1 MPLIEPNDSFLP
13 FYFNLSLSL
22 SHARSL
28 ACYVGGRTVR
38 LALDDGFFF
47 LVVWLLVSLMVV
59 GGSGFA
65 IGGDA
70 LLVVAEFAT
79 LSL

>member
-1 MPLIEPNDSFLP
+1 ML
-13 FYFNLSLSL
+13 
-22 SHARSL
+22 
-28 ACYVGGRTVR
+28 VV
-38 LALDDGFFF
+38 ALDDGFF
-47 LVVWLLVSLMVV
+47 LVVWLLVLLMVV
-59 GGSGFA
+59 GGSGLA

>member
-1 MPLIEPNDSFLP
+1 MM
-13 FYFNLSLSL
+13 
-22 SHARSL
+22 
-28 ACYVGGRTVR
+28 
-38 LALDDGFFF
+38 GFFF
-47 LVVWLLVSLMVV
+47 FWLWLLVSLMVV

>member
-1 MPLIEPNDSFLP
+1 MTLFFL
-13 FYFNLSLSL
+13 FTSISLSL

-47 LVVWLLVSLMVV
+47 FWLWLLVSLMVV

>member
-13 FYFNLSLSL
+13 FYFNLSL

-47 LVVWLLVSLMVV
+47 
-59 GGSGFA
+59 F
-65 IGGDA
+65 
-70 LLVVAEFAT
+70 LVVAVGVVDGGGGFWVCYWW
-79 LSL
+79 

>member
-1 MPLIEPNDSFLP
+1 M
-13 FYFNLSLSL
+13 
-22 SHARSL
+22 
-28 ACYVGGRTVR
+28 R

-47 LVVWLLVSLMVV
+47 FWLWLLVSLMVV

>member
-13 FYFNLSLSL
+13 FYFNLSL

-38 LALDDGFFF
+38 LALDDGFFFF

>member
-1 MPLIEPNDSFLP
+1 ML
-13 FYFNLSLSL
+13 
-22 SHARSL
+22 
-28 ACYVGGRTVR
+28 VV
-38 LALDDGFFF
+38 ALDDGFF
-47 LVVWLLVSLMVV
+47 LVVWLLVV
-59 GGSGFA
+59 GGSGLA